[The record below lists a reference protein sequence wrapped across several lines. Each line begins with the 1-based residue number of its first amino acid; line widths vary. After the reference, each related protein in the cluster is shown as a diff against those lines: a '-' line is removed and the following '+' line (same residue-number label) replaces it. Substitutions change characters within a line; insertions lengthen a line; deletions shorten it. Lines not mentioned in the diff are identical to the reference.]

1 MPLTQL
7 EAVRTVLA
15 PTTEPDHRT
24 VDWRRL
30 RTPVAAWAL
39 AACAVAAIGT
49 SLGSLVAGRLAEHA
63 TTDLLWAL
71 AACVVGAAVLDT
83 IARTL
88 WAGVVDRAEGR
99 LRADLLDAA
108 LHQPLAALTEQAVG
122 EVLDRVDDDTHEV
135 GVLLRQSA
143 WQAIRTLFAS
153 GPLWIVA
160 GTTWWPAFLLFPLAG
175 IAALATVRPL
185 LPTLSARKVV
195 EEAAWTDHAAAME
208 EGVAGRD
215 DLRASLG
222 QAHVVRRCTELA
234 AEVHK
239 RFASVLELESRIG
252 RRTGTLLHAVLA
264 ATALVGVTLVV
275 NARLDTAEL
284 VTLFLVTTMFVGQT
298 DMLARHLP
306 DLQAGFGAVLRLRGL
321 LGAESEP
328 VGGDDLPA
336 GPLDIEFRNLHFSYV
351 EGRFALKQ
359 VNVDVPAGTT
369 CALVG
374 RTGSGKSTLASLLS
388 RAVEPE
394 RGSVLIGGVDVLD
407 VDLQRLRSAVGVVT
421 QRTEILAGTLA
432 ENITLFGPVP

>member
-15 PTTEPDHRT
+15 PTAVPDDHRT

-39 AACAVAAIGT
+39 LACAVAAVGT
-49 SLGSLVAGRLAEHA
+49 SLGTLIAGQLAEHA
-63 TTDLLWAL
+63 TERLVVLL

-83 IARTL
+83 AARTL

-108 LHQPLAALTEQAVG
+108 LHQPLPTLTEQAVG
-122 EVLDRVDDDTHEV
+122 EVLDRIDDDTHEV
-135 GVLLRQSA
+135 GTLLRQSA
-143 WQAIRTLFAS
+143 WQASRTLFAS

-175 IAALATVRPL
+175 VAALATVRPL

-222 QAHVVRRCTELA
+222 QAHVVRRCTQLA
-234 AEVHK
+234 AEVHR

-306 DLQAGFGAVLRLRGL
+306 DLQAG
-321 LGAESEP
+321 
-328 VGGDDLPA
+328 
-336 GPLDIEFRNLHFSYV
+336 
-351 EGRFALKQ
+351 
-359 VNVDVPAGTT
+359 
-369 CALVG
+369 
-374 RTGSGKSTLASLLS
+374 
-388 RAVEPE
+388 
-394 RGSVLIGGVDVLD
+394 
-407 VDLQRLRSAVGVVT
+407 
-421 QRTEILAGTLA
+421 
-432 ENITLFGPVP
+432 